1 LLQLVNTVSNEATSC
16 SHLGNAKRRHV
27 GQASTVHFA
36 VFVNE
41 PHYSNLSA
49 LHETIKSLSANY
61 SINQSNFGPSE
72 LLKISSVGMI
82 TSIVLY
88 KCSKPYFSDACKCS
102 ATNPLIPE
110 DDDLHIID
118 DTACI
123 GSPYSPCARDDST
136 GVRYIV
142 H

>member
-1 LLQLVNTVSNEATSC
+1 MQLLQLVNTVSNEAASC
-16 SHLGNAKRRHV
+16 SHLGNAKRRDA

-49 LHETIKSLSANY
+49 LHETIKSLSAIY

-82 TSIVLY
+82 TFVILC
-88 KCSKPYFSDACKCS
+88 KCLKLYFSDACNCS
-102 ATNPLIPE
+102 ATNLSFPE
-110 DDDLHIID
+110 DDGLHIID

-123 GSPYSPCARDDST
+123 GFPNSPCARDGIT
-136 GVRYIV
+136 GVRY
-142 H
+142 